1 MLATIPS
8 ISIEKS
14 KALSLTYSCPA
25 ALRKEYEKKNIAEN
39 DKKILLQDKFQDFEN
54 NNIILSSLSS
64 SQMQKKTKN
73 RVESKLSKRIFHIFT
88 ELDPEKP
95 FDEA

>member
-54 NNIILSSLSS
+54 NIILSSLSS
-64 SQMQKKTKN
+64 SQTQKKIKN

>member
-8 ISIEKS
+8 VSIEKS

-25 ALRKEYEKKNIAEN
+25 ALRKEYENANISEG
-39 DKKILLQDKFQDFEN
+39 DKKTLLQHKFQDYDL
-54 NNIILSSLSS
+54 ILTSSSSS
-64 SQMQKKTKN
+64 SQIQKKVKN
-73 RVESKLSKRIFHIFT
+73 RVESKLSKKIFHIFT
-88 ELDPEKP
+88 ELDPETP

>member
-8 ISIEKS
+8 VSIEKS

-25 ALRKEYEKKNIAEN
+25 ALRKEYEKTTISES
-39 DKKILLQDKFQDFEN
+39 DKKILLQDKFQDFDV
-54 NNIILSSLSS
+54 ILSSSSSS
-64 SQMQKKTKN
+64 SQTQKKTKN
-73 RVESKLSKRIFHIFT
+73 RVESKLSKKIFHIFT
-88 ELDPEKP
+88 ELDPETP

>member
-25 ALRKEYEKKNIAEN
+25 ALRKEYEKKNISEN

-54 NNIILSSLSS
+54 NIILSSLSS
-64 SQMQKKTKN
+64 SQTQKKIKN

>member
-25 ALRKEYEKKNIAEN
+25 ALRKEYEKRNISEN
-39 DKKILLQDKFQDFEN
+39 DKKILLQEKFQDFE

-64 SQMQKKTKN
+64 SQTQKKTKN